1 MHLFQPIYTSV
12 FFVVKFHNLTPKKKI
27 NLKKNKKNVI
37 LGIFWPLSK

>member
-27 NLKKNKKNVI
+27 NLKKKQKKCYFRDF
-37 LGIFWPLSK
+37 LAT